1 MTRNEQ
7 IDGDLASHYEAARA
21 EWPDVVIEY
30 DEFAAY
36 VTDRLAEPGSLRQLH
51 TSQLYLA
58 CACARRDPAALRAFE
73 RTCTPIIHTSLAQL
87 RGLGADA
94 DDVAQLVLQ
103 KVLVGEDPKIV
114 DYNGSGDLR
123 GWLKAVA
130 LRTGL
135 NYLRKRK
142 REIIADDDDIW
153 MALPVTGMA
162 PGLAELRTR
171 YRAHFKAA
179 LPQAIAALPPQDRAV
194 LRYHYL
200 DGLNLDQIGKIYG
213 VHRSTASRWVDR
225 ACGQL
230 VERVRAALRDGL
242 KVSDLELASIVEMI
256 RSELD
261 LSLTGYFAAAARMT

>member
-7 IDGDLASHYEAARA
+7 LTALYEAARA
-21 EWPDVVIEY
+21 EWPDVAVDY
-30 DEFAAY
+30 DEFASY
-36 VTDRLAEPGSLRQLH
+36 VTERLADPADLHSLR
-51 TSQLYLA
+51 TNQLYLA
-58 CACARRDPAALRAFE
+58 CACARRDPAALKAFE
-73 RTCTPIIHTSLAQL
+73 RSCAPIIYAALAQL

-103 KVLVGEDPKIV
+103 KVLVGDAPKIV

-135 NYLRKRK
+135 NFLRKRK
-142 REIIADDDDIW
+142 REVVADDDDIW
-153 MALPVTGMA
+153 MALPVGGMA

-171 YRAHFKAA
+171 YRAHFKTA
-179 LPQAIAALPPQDRAV
+179 LPNAIAALPPQDRAV

-200 DGLNLDQIGKIYG
+200 DGLNLDQIGKLYN
-213 VHRSTASRWVDR
+213 VHRSTASRWVER
-225 ACGQL
+225 ACSQL
-230 VERVRAALRDGL
+230 VEHVRGALRDALG
-242 KVSDLELASIVEMI
+242 VNDAELASIVEMI

>member
-1 MTRNEQ
+1 MTGNEQ
-7 IDGDLASHYEAARA
+7 LQACYAAARA
-21 EWPDVVIEY
+21 EWPDVELDY
-30 DEFAAY
+30 SEFARH
-36 VTDRLAEPGSLRQLH
+36 VTERVPEGGDVAGIRTG
-51 TSQLYLA
+51 QLYLA
-58 CACARRDPAALRAFE
+58 CACARRDPAAVRAFE
-73 RTCTPIIHTSLAQL
+73 RLCMPAIAAALGQL
-87 RGLGADA
+87 RALGADA

-103 KVLVGEDPKIV
+103 KVLVGDEPKIV

-123 GWLKAVA
+123 GWVKAVA

-142 REIIADDDDIW
+142 REVVADDDDIW
-153 MALPVTGMA
+153 MALPVTGLA

-171 YRAHFKAA
+171 YRAHFKTA
-179 LPQAIAALPPQDRAV
+179 LPRAIAALAPQDRAL

-200 DGLNLDQIGKIYG
+200 DGLTLDQIGKIHN

-230 VERVRAALRDGL
+230 VDQVRGELRDALR
-242 KVSDLELASIVEMI
+242 VSDAELDSIVEMI

-261 LSLTGYFAAAARMT
+261 LSLTGYFVAAARLS